1 MFLSPSVLNGLMKK
15 AYKEGLV
22 VARTEDAKGNDWLYL
37 AGSYWEISVRKE
49 FVPKK
54 TMGDIISLVGELPEK
69 GQRFKATK
77 EGNQF
82 EMELPLE
89 VNDSEFNM
97 KDTLT
102 ITDVILI
109 GTSGTTQRLLQDE
122 DTGNIY
128 PVNDVFVR
136 IVNNEMIEEEHGE
149 YAVYELYFH
158 PWKGI
163 LWKNNVCK
171 LRATFRSDDKNAKV
185 LNSLKGADI
194 TPEIPE

>member
-1 MFLSPSVLNGLMKK
+1 
-15 AYKEGLV
+15 
-22 VARTEDAKGNDWLYL
+22 
-37 AGSYWEISVRKE
+37 
-49 FVPKK
+49 
-54 TMGDIISLVGELPEK
+54 MGDIISLVGELPEK

-82 EMELPLE
+82 EMELSLG

-109 GTSGTTQRLLQDE
+109 GTSGITQRMLQDE

-128 PVNDVFVR
+128 LVNDVFIR
-136 IVNNEMIEEEHGE
+136 IVNNEMIDEEHGE
-149 YAVYELYFH
+149 YAVFKPYFH

-171 LRATFRSDDKNAKV
+171 LRANFRSDDKNGKV
-185 LNSLKGADI
+185 LNSLKGVDI

>member
-1 MFLSPSVLNGLMKK
+1 MFLSPSVLNSLMKK

-82 EMELPLE
+82 EMELSLG

-102 ITDVILI
+102 IKDVILI
-109 GTSGTTQRLLQDE
+109 GTSGTTQRMLQDE

-128 PVNDVFVR
+128 PVNDVFIR
-136 IVNNEMIEEEHGE
+136 IVNNEMIDE
-149 YAVYELYFH
+149 
-158 PWKGI
+158 KR
-163 LWKNNVCK
+163 C
-171 LRATFRSDDKNAKV
+171 R
-185 LNSLKGADI
+185 SLKLENI
-194 TPEIPE
+194 T